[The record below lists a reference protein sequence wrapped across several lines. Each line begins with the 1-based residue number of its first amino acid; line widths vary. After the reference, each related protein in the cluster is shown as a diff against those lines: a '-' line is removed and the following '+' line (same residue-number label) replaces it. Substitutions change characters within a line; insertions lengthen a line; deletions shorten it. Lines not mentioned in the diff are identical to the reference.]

1 MSRVRRYEG
10 DGISVSFEPRRCIHA
25 GECVRGL
32 PLVFDP
38 QGRPW
43 VKLDGAD
50 DEAVAQVVER
60 CPTGAL
66 GYERP
71 GQPGEPVPEHNSI
84 QVRPRGPLYVRGDIE
99 LALPDGGIVRGTRMV
114 LCRCG
119 GSSNKP
125 FCDNSH
131 RDRAFDDPG
140 ALSECRLRS
149 DGAESATLRLKVLSG
164 GAMVLNGPVEVVG
177 TDSEVQHGEKGSLC
191 RCGASS
197 AMPYCD
203 ASHRD
208 IDFESE

>member
-10 DGISVSFEPRRCIHA
+10 DGISISFEPRRCIHA

-99 LALPDGGIVRGTRMV
+99 LSLPDGEIVRGTRMA

-125 FCDNSH
+125 FCDSSH
-131 RDRAFDDPG
+131 RAVGFDDVG
-140 ALSECRLRS
+140 TLSECRLRS
-149 DGAESATLRLKVLSG
+149 DGAESGTLRLKVLSG
-164 GAMVLNGPVEVVG
+164 GAIVLNGPVEVVG
-177 TDSEVQHGEKGSLC
+177 TASPVQHGEKGSLC

-208 IDFESE
+208 IGFETE